1 MRRLFFVYL
10 VFGALALGT
19 NAVWAQTSAS
29 AMPPSRVA
37 SFEENIA
44 AFAAADREHAPPT
57 GGILFVG
64 SSSIRLWNDLEKQF
78 GPSIVKRA
86 VGGSK
91 MSDCTRYLDRLV
103 FPYKPRQ
110 VVVYAGDND
119 LAEGIPPE
127 DILISFQKFVDGVQ
141 RELPGTRI
149 SYISI
154 KPSPAR
160 ARLIPKIRETNH
172 LIQKYTSENE
182 KLEFIEVFTAML
194 DADGQPRADLF
205 RADALHLNEAGYT
218 LWRKIIAQHV
228 RLSPADSSPTS
239 TALSGSSN

>member
-1 MRRLFFVYL
+1 MRRLFL
-10 VFGALALGT
+10 VSLVLGVLTPGADR
-19 NAVWAQTSAS
+19 VWAQTSAS
-29 AMPPSRVA
+29 AIPASGAAPSAV

-78 GPSIVKRA
+78 GPSIIMRGL
-86 VGGSK
+86 GGSK
-91 MSDCTRYLDRLV
+91 LSDCTRYLDRLV
-103 FPYKPRQ
+103 FPYKPRL
-110 VVVYAGDND
+110 VVLYAGDND

-127 DILISFQKFVDGVQ
+127 DILINFQKFVDSVQ
-141 RELPGTRI
+141 RELPTTRI
-149 SYISI
+149 AYISI

-172 LIQKYTSENE
+172 LIQKYTSGNQ
-182 KLEFIEVFTAML
+182 KLDFIEVFTPML
-194 DADGQPRADLF
+194 DAEGRPRADLF

-228 RLSPADSSPTS
+228 R
-239 TALSGSSN
+239 

>member
-1 MRRLFFVYL
+1 MFRSAANYFMRRLFLVYL
-10 VFGALALGT
+10 VFGALALHT
-19 NAVWAQTSAS
+19 NGVWAQTSAS
-29 AMPPSRVA
+29 AIPASVA
-37 SFEENIA
+37 APAAVSFEENIA
-44 AFAAADREHAPPT
+44 AFAAADREQAPPT

-78 GPSIVKRA
+78 GPSIVKRGL
-86 VGGSK
+86 GGSK

-103 FPYKPRQ
+103 FPYKPRL

-119 LAEGIPPE
+119 LAEGIPPQ

-141 RELPGTRI
+141 RELPTTRI
-149 SYISI
+149 AYISI

-172 LIQKYTSENE
+172 LIQKYTSENQ
-182 KLEFIEVFTAML
+182 KLDFIEVFTAML
-194 DADGQPRADLF
+194 DAEGRPRADLF

-218 LWRKIIAQHV
+218 LWRTIIAQHV
-228 RLSPADSSPTS
+228 R
-239 TALSGSSN
+239 

>member
-1 MRRLFFVYL
+1 MRRLFLVFL
-10 VFGALALGT
+10 VFGALLLRAAG
-19 NAVWAQTSAS
+19 VWAQTSVS
-29 AMPPSRVA
+29 AMPAGAA

-44 AFAAADREHAPPT
+44 AFAAADREQAPPT

-78 GPSIVKRA
+78 GPSIIKRA

-141 RELPGTRI
+141 RELPSTRI

-172 LIQKYTSENE
+172 LIQEYTAEHE
-182 KLEFIEVFTAML
+182 KLDFIEVFKAML
-194 DADGQPRADLF
+194 DPEGQPRADLF

-228 RLSPADSSPTS
+228 R
-239 TALSGSSN
+239 

>member
-1 MRRLFFVYL
+1 LFRRSAADYFIRRLFLVYL
-10 VFGALALGT
+10 AFGALGLCANG
-19 NAVWAQTSAS
+19 VWAQTSAS
-29 AMPPSRVA
+29 AVPLA
-37 SFEENIA
+37 LSFEENIA

-78 GPSIVKRA
+78 GPSIIRRGL
-86 VGGSK
+86 GGSK

-127 DILISFQKFVDGVQ
+127 DILVSFQKFVDGVQ
-141 RELPGTRI
+141 RELPTTRI
-149 SYISI
+149 AYISI

-172 LIQKYTSENE
+172 LIEKYTSENQ
-182 KLEFIEVFTAML
+182 KLDFIEVFTAML
-194 DADGQPRADLF
+194 DAEGRPRADLF

-228 RLSPADSSPTS
+228 R
-239 TALSGSSN
+239 

>member
-1 MRRLFFVYL
+1 MRRLFLLCL
-10 VFGALALGT
+10 VFGALLWRVNGAR
-19 NAVWAQTSAS
+19 AQTPVS
-29 AMPPSRVA
+29 AMPAGAA

-44 AFAAADREHAPPT
+44 AFAAADREQAPPT

-78 GPSIVKRA
+78 GPSIVKRGL
-86 VGGSK
+86 GGSR

-103 FPYKPRQ
+103 FPYKPRH

-127 DILISFQKFVDGVQ
+127 DILISFRKFVDGVQ
-141 RELPGTRI
+141 RELPTTRI

-172 LIQKYTSENE
+172 LIEKYTSENE
-182 KLEFIEVFTAML
+182 KLDFIEVFTAML
-194 DADGQPRADLF
+194 DAKGQPRVDLF
-205 RADALHLNEAGYT
+205 RADELHLNQAGYT

-228 RLSPADSSPTS
+228 RLSPADSSPVS

>member
-1 MRRLFFVYL
+1 MQRLFLVFL
-10 VFGALALGT
+10 VFGALLLRANG
-19 NAVWAQTSAS
+19 VWAQTSVS
-29 AMPPSRVA
+29 AMPAGAA

-44 AFAAADREHAPPT
+44 AFAAADREQAPPT

-141 RELPGTRI
+141 RELPTTRI

-172 LIQKYTSENE
+172 LIQKYTSENQ
-182 KLEFIEVFTAML
+182 KLDFIEVFTAML
-194 DADGQPRADLF
+194 DAEGHPRADLF

-218 LWRKIIAQHV
+218 LWKKIIAQHV
-228 RLSPADSSPTS
+228 R
-239 TALSGSSN
+239 

>member
-1 MRRLFFVYL
+1 
-10 VFGALALGT
+10 
-19 NAVWAQTSAS
+19 
-29 AMPPSRVA
+29 
-37 SFEENIA
+37 
-44 AFAAADREHAPPT
+44 
-57 GGILFVG
+57 
-64 SSSIRLWNDLEKQF
+64 
-78 GPSIVKRA
+78 

-127 DILISFQKFVDGVQ
+127 DILTSFQKFVDGVQ
-141 RELPGTRI
+141 RELPTTRI

-172 LIQKYTSENE
+172 LIQKYTSENQ
-182 KLEFIEVFTAML
+182 KLDFIEVFTAML
-194 DADGQPRADLF
+194 DADGRPRADLF

-228 RLSPADSSPTS
+228 R
-239 TALSGSSN
+239 

>member
-1 MRRLFFVYL
+1 MQRLLAYL
-10 VFGALALGT
+10 VFGALTLGAT
-19 NAVWAQTSAS
+19 AVWAQTSAS
-29 AMPPSRVA
+29 AMPASRVA
-37 SFEENIA
+37 SFEESIA
-44 AFAAADREHAPPT
+44 AFAAADREQAPPT

-78 GPSIVKRA
+78 GPSIVLKRGF
-86 VGGSK
+86 GGSK

-119 LAEGIPPE
+119 LAEGIPPQ

-141 RELPGTRI
+141 RELPTTRI
-149 SYISI
+149 AYISI

-160 ARLIPKIRETNH
+160 ARLIPKIRETNQ
-172 LIQKYTSENE
+172 LIQQYTSENE
-182 KLEFIEVFTAML
+182 KLDFIEVFTAML
-194 DADGQPRADLF
+194 DAEGRPRADLF

-218 LWRKIIAQHV
+218 LWRRIIAQHV
-228 RLSPADSSPTS
+228 R
-239 TALSGSSN
+239 

>member
-1 MRRLFFVYL
+1 MQRLLAYL
-10 VFGALALGT
+10 VFGALILGAT
-19 NAVWAQTSAS
+19 AVRAQTSAS
-29 AMPPSRVA
+29 AMPGSRVA
-37 SFEENIA
+37 SFEESIA
-44 AFAAADREHAPPT
+44 AFAAADREQAPPT

-78 GPSIVKRA
+78 GPAIIKRGL
-86 VGGSK
+86 GGSR

-119 LAEGIPPE
+119 LAEGIPPQ

-141 RELPGTRI
+141 RELPTTRI
-149 SYISI
+149 AYISI

-160 ARLIPKIRETNH
+160 ALLIPKIRETNQ
-172 LIQKYTSENE
+172 LIENYTTGNE
-182 KLEFIEVFTAML
+182 RLDFIEVFTAML
-194 DADGQPRADLF
+194 DAEGRPRADLF

-228 RLSPADSSPTS
+228 R
-239 TALSGSSN
+239 

>member
-1 MRRLFFVYL
+1 MQRLFVYL
-10 VFGALALGT
+10 VFGALTLGA
-19 NAVWAQTSAS
+19 NAVWAQTPAS
-29 AMPPSRVA
+29 AMPASSVA

-44 AFAAADREHAPPT
+44 AFAAADREQAPPT

-78 GPSIVKRA
+78 GPSIIKRA

-141 RELPGTRI
+141 RELPSTRI

-160 ARLIPKIRETNH
+160 ARLIPKVRETNH
-172 LIQKYTSENE
+172 MIQNIPLSMKSWTSS
-182 KLEFIEVFTAML
+182 KCSRRCSM
-194 DADGQPRADLF
+194 PRGNHAPISF
-205 RADALHLNEAGYT
+205 APMSCT
-218 LWRKIIAQHV
+218 
-228 RLSPADSSPTS
+228 
-239 TALSGSSN
+239 

>member
-1 MRRLFFVYL
+1 MRRLFLVFL
-10 VFGALALGT
+10 VFGALLLRAAG
-19 NAVWAQTSAS
+19 VWAQTSVS
-29 AMPPSRVA
+29 AMPAGAA

-78 GPSIVKRA
+78 GPSIIKRA

-141 RELPGTRI
+141 RELPSTRI

-172 LIQKYTSENE
+172 LIQNYTALHE
-182 KLEFIEVFTAML
+182 KLDFIEVFKAML
-194 DADGQPRADLF
+194 DSEGQPRADLF

-228 RLSPADSSPTS
+228 R
-239 TALSGSSN
+239 

>member
-1 MRRLFFVYL
+1 MQRLIFAYL
-10 VFGALALGT
+10 VFSVLASRADGL
-19 NAVWAQTSAS
+19 WAQTPAIPASGASSA
-29 AMPPSRVA
+29 AA
-37 SFEENIA
+37 SFEENIE
-44 AFAAADREHAPPT
+44 AFAAADREQAPPA

-141 RELPGTRI
+141 RELPTTRI

-172 LIQKYTSENE
+172 LIQKYTSENQ
-182 KLEFIEVFTAML
+182 KLDFIEVFTAML
-194 DADGQPRADLF
+194 DADGRPRADLF

-228 RLSPADSSPTS
+228 R
-239 TALSGSSN
+239 